1 MTGRLKSLEWKNN
14 VLYLLDQRKLP
25 QKQEYLACTD
35 YKEAAQAIRTL
46 AVRGA
51 PAIGITAAYAMVLAV
66 LAFTARG
73 LSGESLR
80 HAFYAAGEV
89 LEQARPTAVN
99 LSWAVREMEKTFD
112 VEIIT
117 PDRVFYKGTADLL
130 EFNTESGEIG
140 VYRDH
145 IPLTTVLEPG
155 LVTIHHGDE
164 EQVAAVHAGFA
175 EILGDKVTLL
185 AELAEWPEE
194 IDLERAE
201 AARERAEERI
211 HNRNDNLDL
220 KRAEFALHKAL
231 IRINLAEYR

>member
-1 MTGRLKSLEWKNN
+1 MAETRS
-14 VLYLLDQRKLP
+14 
-25 QKQEYLACTD
+25 
-35 YKEAAQAIRTL
+35 
-46 AVRGA
+46 
-51 PAIGITAAYAMVLAV
+51 
-66 LAFTARG
+66 
-73 LSGESLR
+73 
-80 HAFYAAGEV
+80 
-89 LEQARPTAVN
+89 
-99 LSWAVREMEKTFD
+99 FD

-185 AELAEWPEE
+185 AELAEWPDE
-194 IDLERAE
+194 IDVERAE
-201 AARERAEERI
+201 AARSRAEERI
-211 HNRNDNLDL
+211 RAHEENLDL
-220 KRAEFALHKAL
+220 KRAEYALHKAL
-231 IRINLAEYR
+231 IRINLVNYK